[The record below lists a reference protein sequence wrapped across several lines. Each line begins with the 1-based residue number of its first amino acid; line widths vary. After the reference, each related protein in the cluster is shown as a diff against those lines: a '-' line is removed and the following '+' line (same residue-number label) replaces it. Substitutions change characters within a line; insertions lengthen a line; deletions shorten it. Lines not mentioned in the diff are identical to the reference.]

1 MASESRL
8 DRVYR
13 ILSGDDSDERACEAI
28 PDSACTDVPR
38 NYVCNVGNGAASK
51 LAEQIGGPNLVLPWL
66 LSAIG
71 TPAAVIGFL
80 MPIRQAGSLAPQLLI
95 SGQIR
100 RLALRKWVWV
110 GSAAIQALMLALIGA
125 AALFLEPLMA
135 GVLVLLLF
143 AVFSIFSGIASV
155 AFQDVTGKT
164 IPKGRRG
171 RMLSNRAAIGGLLT
185 LTAGL
190 VLHYGIGDS
199 ADEYTYAG
207 MVLIAA
213 GLWLVAAWL
222 FAAIQEVP
230 GATGGG
236 RNPVQELAQ
245 GMRVTR
251 RYPGY
256 RRYLYARGLL
266 LSVELAMPF
275 YALHGR
281 EVFGGEVA
289 ALGVFIV
296 TVGLASVISSPVW
309 GYFSDR
315 SSRTVLGLSGVLAAA
330 AGLVALV
337 IAILPETLQSA
348 YAYTLVFM
356 LLGIAEAGVRLGR
369 KTYLVD
375 AAPADERPLY
385 VAFSNTSIGL
395 LALGAGAFGLVAQL
409 LGVNVLVGLLIVLAL
424 LGAWAAWWMPEAE
437 RMQDAA

>member
-1 MASESRL
+1 MAAEASLE
-8 DRVYR
+8 RVYR
-13 ILSGDDSDERACEAI
+13 VLSGDDSDERACEAI

-66 LSAIG
+66 LSTIG
-71 TPAAVIGFL
+71 APAFIIGFL
-80 MPIRQAGSLAPQLLI
+80 MPIKQAGSLAPQLLV

-100 RLALRKWVWV
+100 RLARRKWVWV
-110 GSAAIQALMLALIGA
+110 GSGVIQALMLVLIALV
-125 AALFLEPLMA
+125 ALTLDPLLA
-135 GVLVLLLF
+135 GLLVLLLF
-143 AVFSIFSGIASV
+143 AVFSVFSGVASV

-185 LTAGL
+185 LVAGL
-190 VLHYGIGDS
+190 ILHYGVGDS
-199 ADEYTYAG
+199 ANEFTYAG
-207 MVLIAA
+207 MVVMAA
-213 GLWLVAAWL
+213 GLWIIAAWL
-222 FAAIQEVP
+222 FAIIQEER
-230 GATGGG
+230 GATQGG
-236 RNPVQELAQ
+236 RNPVEELAQ
-245 GMRVTR
+245 GLKVTR
-251 RYPGY
+251 SLLGY
-256 RRYLYARGLL
+256 RRYLYTRALL

-315 SSRTVLGLSGVLAAA
+315 SSRTVLSLSGVLAAA
-330 AGLVALV
+330 AGLVALL
-337 IAILPETLQSA
+337 IAALPDTLQSA

-375 AAPADERPLY
+375 AAPKDERPLY
-385 VAFSNTSIGL
+385 VAFSNTSIGV
-395 LALGAGAFGLVAQL
+395 LALGAGAFGLVAQVF
-409 LGVNVLVGLLIVLAL
+409 GVNVLVLLLVLLAMA
-424 LGAWAAWWMPEAE
+424 GAVAAWRMPEAE
-437 RMQDAA
+437 DMIATR

>member
-1 MASESRL
+1 MASEARL
-8 DRVYR
+8 ERVYR
-13 ILSGDDSDERACEAI
+13 VLSGDDSDERACEAI

-66 LSAIG
+66 LSVIG
-71 TPAAVIGFL
+71 APALIIGFL
-80 MPIRQAGSLAPQLLI
+80 MPIKQAGSLAPQLLV

-100 RLALRKWVWV
+100 RLALRKWIWV
-110 GSAAIQALMLALIGA
+110 AAGVIQALMLLLIA
-125 AALFLEPLMA
+125 VAVLTLEPVLA
-135 GVLVLLLF
+135 GVVVLLLF
-143 AVFSIFSGIASV
+143 AVFSVFSGVASV

-185 LTAGL
+185 LIAGM
-190 VLHYGIGDS
+190 VLHYGVGDS
-199 ADEYTYAG
+199 ADEFTYAS
-207 MVLIAA
+207 MVVIAA
-213 GLWLVAAWL
+213 GLWLIAAWL
-222 FAAIQEVP
+222 FAVILEEP
-230 GATGGG
+230 GATQGG
-236 RNPVQELAQ
+236 RNPVQELAE
-245 GMRVTR
+245 GLRVTR
-251 RYPGY
+251 DLVGY
-256 RRYLYARGLL
+256 RRYLYTRGLL

-289 ALGVFIV
+289 ALGVCIV

-315 SSRTVLGLSGVLAAA
+315 SSRTVLSLSGVMAGA
-330 AGLVALV
+330 AGLVALL
-337 IAILPETLQSA
+337 IAALPEAMQST

-375 AAPADERPLY
+375 AAPKDERPLY
-385 VAFSNTSIGL
+385 VAFSNTSIGV

-409 LGVNVLVGLLIVLAL
+409 FGVNVLVALLVLLAL
-424 LGAWAAWWMPEAE
+424 LGALAAWWMPEAE
-437 RMQDAA
+437 EMIASG